1 MKLFNEMIMD
11 LNSLFPRK
19 DLVGLYSIP
28 KLIGYYYVNRTS
40 GYIMVSLG
48 FTNMY
53 SKTMEVCKTD
63 VQNLIRLLDS
73 CAGLIDKH
81 CNKPCDLDKARQ
93 CRKMSKKL
101 KKKQ

>member
-1 MKLFNEMIMD
+1 
-11 LNSLFPRK
+11 
-19 DLVGLYSIP
+19 
-28 KLIGYYYVNRTS
+28 
-40 GYIMVSLG
+40 
-48 FTNMY
+48 
-53 SKTMEVCKTD
+53 MEVCKTD